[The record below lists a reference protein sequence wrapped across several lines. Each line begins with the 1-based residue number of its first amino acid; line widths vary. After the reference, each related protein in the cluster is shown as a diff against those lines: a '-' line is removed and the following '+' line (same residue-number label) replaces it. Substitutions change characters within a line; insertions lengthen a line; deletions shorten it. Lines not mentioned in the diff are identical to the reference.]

1 MINKIK
7 GIGLHQDIYPPFNK
21 DDLKS
26 ILRKKTKGH
35 FSMAFSFKNINR

>member
-1 MINKIK
+1 MRIK
-7 GIGLHQDIYPPFNK
+7 LKESVCTWIVNPPFNK

-35 FSMAFSFKNINR
+35 FSMTFSFKNINR